1 MIRINSSDL
10 SSLRGTNRFV
20 TQEECIQRMIVRLLG
35 KDEPVELSP
44 NDPRQI
50 GIDREPI
57 VLEELLTDFS
67 WIGPLESQTRLEKPL
82 LSGFSLVGKMDG
94 INDEFVVEV
103 KCRMKDN
110 FVNYPVSETYLDQL
124 AAYAFL
130 SGRRSYLL
138 VERGPGCRRLSLFTR
153 EELMSRFESIVADE
167 TFVESLRRL
176 RLLYSMVVPFTQTP
190 PRRRSYSS

>member
-1 MIRINSSDL
+1 M
-10 SSLRGTNRFV
+10 TP
-20 TQEECIQRMIVRLLG
+20 EACIQQTLLRLLG
-35 KDEPVELSP
+35 KDEPREEPSP

-57 VLEELLTDFS
+57 VLEELLTDFP
-67 WIGPLESQTRLEKPL
+67 WIGPLESQTRFEKPL

-94 INDEFVVEV
+94 LNDEFVVEV

-110 FVNYPVSETYLDQL
+110 FVDYPVSEAYLDQL

-138 VERGPGCRRLSLFTR
+138 VERGPSLRRLSLFTR
-153 EELMSRFESIVADE
+153 EELMCRFESIVADE
-167 TFVESLRRL
+167 TFVESLRRI

-190 PRRRSYSS
+190 LRRRSYST